1 MKYVAVRKELTIA
14 GETYKMGD
22 EIKNFEE
29 IPSRNQYSLINLG
42 WVKTVADH
50 VDEPTPTKNKT
61 RTNIK
66 RKSKT
71 AAEKSNDKGAVEKKE
86 GE

>member
-61 RTNIK
+61 RTNMKKTRK
-66 RKSKT
+66 RT
-71 AAEKSNDKGAVEKKE
+71 AANSNDEGAVEKKE